1 MPKVGNSTRILALAA
16 VAALLAVAAAT
27 TAGAT
32 STTTSGTTISGAG
45 STFVSPLVSTWIP
58 AVGGALGYEIQ
69 YSAIGSSGGINAIT
83 GRTVD
88 FGASD
93 APMSPDQ
100 FSACN
105 GCVQIPWAL
114 SATSVPY
121 NVNGA
126 PYGLKITGG
135 LLADIYLGTVKKW
148 NDPKIKKLNPGVN
161 LPSTDITPIYRS
173 DASGT
178 TYNFTEYLSKVSGA
192 WRSRVGKGTQV
203 SFPAGVGAR
212 GSSGVAGS
220 LSHTDGG
227 ITYVD
232 VAYSLRSKFKL
243 FKVRNRAGNFAL
255 PGIRG
260 ITAAAAT
267 IKRVPANNEMSIVD
281 PPKTQRSAYP
291 ICTFT
296 YTIVALKSTNAP
308 DLKRFIGWALTKGQT
323 YGPKLLFVP
332 IPKVVRVK
340 AQSTLKRV
348 HA

>member
-1 MPKVGNSTRILALAA
+1 MVRRLSILCG
-16 VAALLAVAAAT
+16 VALLAVAAL
-27 TAGAT
+27 
-32 STTTSGTTISGAG
+32 SGTASSKGQAGSLSGAG
-45 STFVSPLVSTWIP
+45 STFVFPLVSQWSAAYESGTGVKVSYNP
-58 AVGGALGYEIQ
+58 VGSGAGIQ
-69 YSAIGSSGGINAIT
+69 AIT
-83 GRTVD
+83 NRQVD

>member
-1 MPKVGNSTRILALAA
+1 VVRRLSILCG
-16 VAALLAVAAAT
+16 VALLAVAAL
-27 TAGAT
+27 
-32 STTTSGTTISGAG
+32 SGTASSKGQAGSLSGAG
-45 STFVSPLVSTWIP
+45 STFVFPLVSQWSAAYESGTGVKVSYNP
-58 AVGGALGYEIQ
+58 VGSGAGIQ
-69 YSAIGSSGGINAIT
+69 AIT
-83 GRTVD
+83 NRQVD

>member
-1 MPKVGNSTRILALAA
+1 
-16 VAALLAVAAAT
+16 
-27 TAGAT
+27 
-32 STTTSGTTISGAG
+32 
-45 STFVSPLVSTWIP
+45 
-58 AVGGALGYEIQ
+58 
-69 YSAIGSSGGINAIT
+69 
-83 GRTVD
+83 VD

-93 APMSPDQ
+93 APLTPDQ
-100 FSACN
+100 FSACK

-114 SATSVPY
+114 SATSIPY
-121 NVNGA
+121 NVSGA
-126 PYGLKITGG
+126 PWGLKITGG
-135 LLADIYLGTVKKW
+135 LLADIYLGKIKKW

-173 DASGT
+173 DSSGT
-178 TYNFTEYLSKVSGA
+178 TYNFTEYLSKVSRE
-192 WRSRVGKGTQV
+192 WRTRVGKGTQV
-203 SFPAGVGAR
+203 SFPTGVGAR

-243 FKVRNRAGNFAL
+243 FKVRNRAGSFAL

-260 ITAAAAT
+260 IQAAAAT

-281 PPKTQRSAYP
+281 PPKTQKSAYP

-296 YTIVALKSTNAP
+296 YTIVALNSSNAS
-308 DLKRFIGWALTKGQT
+308 DLKRFIGWALTKGQP

-332 IPKVVRVK
+332 IPKVVRLK
-340 AQSTLKRV
+340 AQSTLRRV
-348 HA
+348 HS

>member
-1 MPKVGNSTRILALAA
+1 MVRRVSILCGIA
-16 VAALLAVAAAT
+16 VLAVIAAT
-27 TAGAT
+27 GTASSRSQAG
-32 STTTSGTTISGAG
+32 SVSGAG
-45 STFVSPLVSTWIP
+45 STFVFPLVSQWSAAYESATGVKVNYNP
-58 AVGGALGYEIQ
+58 VGSGAGIQ
-69 YSAIGSSGGINAIT
+69 AIT
-83 GRTVD
+83 NRQVD

-93 APMSPDQ
+93 APLSPDQ
-100 FSACN
+100 AAACK

-121 NVNGA
+121 NVSGA
-126 PYGLKITGG
+126 PYGLKITGR
-135 LLADIYLGTVKKW
+135 LLADIFLGNVKKW

-173 DASGT
+173 DSSGT
-178 TYNFTEYLSKVSGA
+178 TYNFTEYLSHISSE

-232 VAYSLRSKFKL
+232 VAYSLKSKFKL
-243 FKVRNRAGNFAL
+243 FRIRNRAGRFAL

-260 ITAAAAT
+260 IQAAAAT
-267 IKRVPANNEMSIVD
+267 IRRVPANNEMSIVD
-281 PPKTQRSAYP
+281 PPKSQKSAYP

-296 YTIVALKSTNAP
+296 YAIVALQSKNATN
-308 DLKRFIGWALTKGQT
+308 LKKFIGWALTKGQS

-332 IPKVVRVK
+332 IPKVVRTK
-340 AQSTLKRV
+340 SQKTLKRV